1 MSKKMKVGLGFLA
14 FLCIASFI
22 LNGFFLLVYMVDS
35 QIGSSG
41 RKERAIR
48 VVEQLDAASQ
58 MGVLAQFYVDDVEI
72 VGKPRM
78 MTGHVIDGQRH
89 EMMIVGSDDW
99 YVELYFINSDQ
110 GRVFSGEVYAA
121 HHVRVGCCAEGED
134 QWWVAD
140 PELLSI
146 YITGQ

>member
-89 EMMIVGSDDW
+89 EMMIVPKGKISGG
-99 YVELYFINSDQ
+99 LQIQSCFRSRSRGNSESC
-110 GRVFSGEVYAA
+110 V
-121 HHVRVGCCAEGED
+121 H
-134 QWWVAD
+134 
-140 PELLSI
+140 L
-146 YITGQ
+146 